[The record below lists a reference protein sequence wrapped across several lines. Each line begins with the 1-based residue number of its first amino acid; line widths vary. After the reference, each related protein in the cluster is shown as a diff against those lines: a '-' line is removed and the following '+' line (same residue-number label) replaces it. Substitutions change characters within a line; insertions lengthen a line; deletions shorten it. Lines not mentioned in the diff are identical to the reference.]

1 MNPST
6 KSGKMGVTIGTCV
19 VGAAAG
25 FAFMLLCNG
34 IVAWL
39 VIAEYLE
46 ESSAGYITLAV
57 LLASA
62 MIGGF
67 SSIRRAPEGKLL
79 ASMITG
85 GVYLALL
92 VLLKLACFPGAWG
105 GVGVT
110 VGVVMGSSVATA
122 LLMSGQGRRSHKKR
136 K

>member
-1 MNPST
+1 M
-6 KSGKMGVTIGTCV
+6 

-39 VIAEYLE
+39 VIAENLE

-122 LLMSGQGRRSHKKR
+122 LLMSGQGRRNHKKR